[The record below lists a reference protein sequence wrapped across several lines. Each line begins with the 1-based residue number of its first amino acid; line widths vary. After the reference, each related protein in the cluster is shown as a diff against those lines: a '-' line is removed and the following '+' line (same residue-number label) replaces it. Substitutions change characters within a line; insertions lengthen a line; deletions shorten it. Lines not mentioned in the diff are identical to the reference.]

1 MNPAA
6 RNAYVDQMVTTA
18 GPGRLLVMLFDRLVL
33 DVQKALA
40 AQQTDDFTAAS
51 PQLLHAQEIVLEL
64 RSSLQ
69 RDVWEGAAQLD
80 SIYAWLHTRLI
91 QANVQRDP
99 AMTAECLRIIE
110 PLAEAWREAALTTMA
125 G

>member
-40 AQQTDDFTAAS
+40 AQQAEDFTAAS

-99 AMTAECLRIIE
+99 ATTAECLRIIE

>member
-18 GPGRLLVMLFDRLVL
+18 GPGQLLVMLFDRLVL
-33 DVQKALA
+33 DVQRAMEF
-40 AQQTDDFTAAS
+40 QQTEDFAAAS

-80 SIYAWLHTRLI
+80 TIYAWLHSHLI
-91 QANVQRDP
+91 RANVQRDP
-99 AMTAECLRIIE
+99 AVTAECLRIVE
-110 PLAEAWREAALTTMA
+110 PLAATWREAALVSMA

>member
-33 DVQKALA
+33 DVQRALEF
-40 AQQTDDFTAAS
+40 QQNEDFAAAS
-51 PQLLHAQEIVLEL
+51 TQVRHAQEIVLE
-64 RSSLQ
+64 RRASLQ
-69 RDVWEGAAQLD
+69 RDVWEGAARLD
-80 SIYAWLHTRLI
+80 SIYAWLHSHLI
-91 QANVQRDP
+91 RANVQRDP
-99 AMTAECLRIIE
+99 AVTAECLRIIE
-110 PLAEAWREAALTTMA
+110 PLAETWREAALVTMA